1 MRLLPL
7 YALTT
12 CALAAPRGRGGT
24 PTKPSTSE
32 RQRRLYDRGCLFS
45 PEGRVYQVEYAEKN
59 VARGSFAVGAVAPD
73 GVALAAVR
81 SAHARSVPGA
91 FLERRWRER
100 VHRVDDTIA
109 CVACGLVPDALQLL
123 AALRDFC
130 RRHRS
135 TWGEAP
141 PVEACARHLGR
152 LARAATARAA
162 GRPYGAAFLIGGFDE
177 GLERAAALQDG
188 TERRLRGLRRG
199 RRRDGGRRARRVDHR
214 GPGARRRGFWRRRR
228 RRRRGLRGGRRGR
241 GGVAADGPER
251 RRRDGRRARRA
262 AALGLRDLRRG
273 RARRAL
279 EQRVQ
284 VQQQRVAV

>member
-7 YALTT
+7 CALTT

-152 LARAATARAA
+152 PPPPHSSVNSTL
-162 GRPYGAAFLIGGFDE
+162 
-177 GLERAAALQDG
+177 
-188 TERRLRGLRRG
+188 
-199 RRRDGGRRARRVDHR
+199 
-214 GPGARRRGFWRRRR
+214 
-228 RRRRGLRGGRRGR
+228 
-241 GGVAADGPER
+241 VAS
-251 RRRDGRRARRA
+251 
-262 AALGLRDLRRG
+262 LLK
-273 RARRAL
+273 
-279 EQRVQ
+279 
-284 VQQQRVAV
+284 VAECQ

>member
-7 YALTT
+7 CALTT

-73 GVALAAVR
+73 GVALAAAR

-109 CVACGLVPDALQLL
+109 GVACGLVPDAL
-123 AALRDFC
+123 
-130 RRHRS
+130 RS
-135 TWGEAP
+135 SRPCATSAEAPQQGEAP
-141 PVEACARHLGR
+141 PVEACARH
-152 LARAATARAA
+152 
-162 GRPYGAAFLIGGFDE
+162 GRPAPARRGGGAALRRAFSSAASTRAR
-177 GLERAAALQDG
+177 RAAALRDG
-188 TERRLRGLRRG
+188 PSGAYEAY
-199 RRRDGGRRARRVDHR
+199 GGRRSTAMPATGRPSRTWSAPPRLLAAVGD
-214 GPGARRRGFWRRRR
+214 GADATCAP
-228 RRRRGLRGGRRGR
+228 RGR

-279 EQRVQ
+279 REAFFSSNGVMSKS
-284 VQQQRVAV
+284 QQTN